1 MQNVQIK
8 LAAFVASLRCL
19 IARVTQL
26 RGFDAFLH
34 WKLWFL
40 STANCDTEPHSLAP
54 SAHASVLE
62 AQKTLYE
69 ANAKKA
75 AVP

>member
-54 SAHASVLE
+54 AHASVLE